1 MVDDVGSHA
10 DHIDIHV
17 AVEEDIVSQVAEG
30 LAGKADH
37 IPRPDLIADT
47 AQAFQAGFAD
57 LPFMMAVIG
66 MEGRIESGIAGLD
79 AQQVAVGTGFK
90 PAPIGFFRLFADTK
104 GQAQLAV
111 AQFLDVADQAF
122 DIIDEGL
129 VLPFAGLD
137 SQGAVLILIGPAG
150 HGQNIFPRRIKAFD
164 FVVALAD
171 AAVFTIFNAVV
182 GKLDEPPIVD
192 DAADIFS
199 LDGISRI
206 IQFLQVVGLSQTQQ
220 GD

>member
-1 MVDDVGSHA
+1 
-10 DHIDIHV
+10 
-17 AVEEDIVSQVAEG
+17 
-30 LAGKADH
+30 
-37 IPRPDLIADT
+37 
-47 AQAFQAGFAD
+47 
-57 LPFMMAVIG
+57 MMAVIG

-137 SQGAVLILIGPAG
+137 SQGAVLILIGQRAMAKISSRG
-150 HGQNIFPRRIKAFD
+150 VSKRS
-164 FVVALAD
+164 
-171 AAVFTIFNAVV
+171 TS
-182 GKLDEPPIVD
+182 
-192 DAADIFS
+192 S
-199 LDGISRI
+199 LLLRMP
-206 IQFLQVVGLSQTQQ
+206 QYLQSLMQ
-220 GD
+220 